1 MMSRVGINA
10 LLRLQHPTSYSRF
23 MMRKLANNKVKEN
36 KNAAH
41 IL

>member
-1 MMSRVGINA
+1 MMSRAGINA
-10 LLRLQHPTSYSRF
+10 LVRLQHPANYSRL
-23 MMRKLANNKVKEN
+23 MTRKLANNKVKEN